1 MPETVAE
8 LSVVVDADTSA
19 LTRSLS
25 EASNQ
30 VQGFGDAFKQGLG
43 LGAGMTALSAGVSMI
58 GDAFGSLKSSVIDFN
73 QQLDQSRAVFTRYF
87 QGNQQTADA
96 FLTTLKGFAA
106 TTPFEFKDLTTFAIR
121 LQNANTNANDI
132 IPTLKAIG
140 NAASATGQLSTTEVD
155 RISLA
160 LSQMQQKGKVSG
172 EEMLQLT
179 EANIPAWNILSEA
192 TGKSVAQLQ
201 KMTSE
206 GQISSDVFV
215 KAFRDM
221 YENAGLMEGASK
233 TLAGALSNIS
243 DIGTQAF
250 ADIGRSIY
258 DLVTTGADALAQSVR
273 DLGTEL
279 APLGQVVAT
288 AFQQFTSGDFSGAF
302 ATIATGIQHALSSA
316 VEALSA
322 FAHEMFGAGADLV
335 DQ

>member
-43 LGAGMTALSAGVSMI
+43 LGAGMTALSAGVSMM
-58 GDAFGSLKSSVIDFN
+58 
-73 QQLDQSRAVFTRYF
+73 
-87 QGNQQTADA
+87 ADA

-258 DLVTTGADALAQSVR
+258 DLVTTGANALADFMASDQFSAWTQAAKLGVDAVVQSVR